1 MNLRRYVIAALLLL
15 AVYAAIIPSFAG
27 YMQRRPY
34 AEQLGLIPRPVV
46 LKALFSDYRQLVGA
60 SIITRVI
67 LYFGTVVEHDRD
79 LRNLTRK
86 ADYPAMSRTLFAAAK
101 LDPYN
106 MDGYYF
112 GQAILTWDVG
122 QYKIANDL
130 LEYGMKYRTWDWQL
144 PYYVGFNDAFFLKD
158 YADAA
163 KMYMRAGELSG
174 DPLFK
179 SLAGRYLEQAGH
191 TRMAIDYLRVMVKNA
206 RNPAV
211 RKTFAVRLEAFQQV
225 LIIEK
230 ARDRFTKDRGVPPA
244 TIDQLVAEGY
254 LTERPVDPYG
264 GRFYLDA
271 NHQVRSTSKFAFARQ
286 TPASGGKAPARPP
299 SSK

>member
-1 MNLRRYVIAALLLL
+1 MSLKRYVAAALLLL
-15 AVYAAIIPSFAG
+15 GVYAGIITPFAK
-27 YMQRRPY
+27 YMQRRPF

-46 LKALFSDYRQLVGA
+46 LKALFPDYRQLVGA

-67 LYFGTVVEHDRD
+67 LYFGTVVDNSGN

-179 SLAGRYLEQAGH
+179 SLASRYLEGAGH

-211 RKTFAVRLEAFQQV
+211 KKTFEVRLQAFQQV
-225 LIIEK
+225 LAIEK
-230 ARDRFTKDRGVPPA
+230 ASDLYTKECGVPPA
-244 TIDQLVAEGY
+244 TIDQLIAAGY
-254 LTERPVDPYG
+254 LAKKPVDPYG

-271 NHQVRSTSKFAFARQ
+271 KHQVQSTSKFAFARQ
-286 TPASGGKAPARPP
+286 NPSSGGNMPAKPP

>member
-1 MNLRRYVIAALLLL
+1 MSLKRYIATALLVLG
-15 AVYAAIIPSFAG
+15 VYAGIITPFAK
-27 YMQRRPY
+27 YMHRRPF
-34 AEQLGLIPRPVV
+34 AEQLGVIPRPVV
-46 LKALFSDYRQLVGA
+46 LKALLPDYRQLVGA

-67 LYFGTVVEHDRD
+67 LYFGTVVENSGN

-144 PYYVGFNDAFFLKD
+144 PYYVGFNDAFFFKD
-158 YADAA
+158 YAGAA

-174 DPLFK
+174 APLFK
-179 SLAGRYLEQAGH
+179 SLAGRYLEEAGH
-191 TRMAIDYLRVMVKNA
+191 TRMAIDYLKVMAKNA

-211 RKTFAVRLEAFQQV
+211 KKTFAVRLKAFEQV
-225 LIIEK
+225 LAIEK
-230 ARDRFTKDRGVPPA
+230 AKDLYTKERGVPPA
-244 TIDQLVAEGY
+244 TIVQLIAAGY
-254 LTERPVDPYG
+254 LPERPVDPYG
-264 GRFYLDA
+264 GQFYLDA
-271 NHQVRSTSKFAFARQ
+271 KHQVQSTSRFAFAKQ
-286 TPASGGKAPARPP
+286 TPASGGKVPVRTP